1 MDSTLQNKAS
11 GSQYTVPNKFQL
23 LAPSVSRHETDGIC
37 IWNQVTHSK
46 SNDLYKIVMAEKNI
60 VQETFPVLGMSCASC
75 SARVEK
81 TLNHQSGVKKAV
93 VNYASATATV
103 EYDPTNCSSEA
114 LQQAVQAAGYDL
126 LINQDGNTLEEA
138 EEAHNK
144 KFSALKFRTTWAII
158 LSMPVVIIGMF
169 FMDMPHANPIMW
181 ALSTPVVFWLGRG
194 FFTSAWKQLQH
205 GSANMDTLVAIS
217 TGTAYLFSLFNM
229 LFPDFWLSRGIHPHV
244 YFEAASVIIAF
255 ILLGRLLE
263 EKAKGNTSTA
273 IKKLMGLQPKTVTII
288 VDEGHAVPHSSFER
302 VIPIEQ
308 IRPGDIV
315 LVKPGERIAVD
326 GIVTEGSSYVDE
338 SMLSGEPVAVSKH
351 KDAKVFAGTI
361 NQKGS
366 FRFRAEKIG
375 TDTLLAKII
384 HMVQDAQGSKAPVQ
398 QLVDKIAGIF
408 VPTIIGI
415 AVLAFIAWMLLDGTG
430 GFTHGLLAF
439 VTVVIIAC
447 PCALGL
453 ATPTAIMVGIGK
465 GAERGILIKDAESL
479 EIAKKIDTVVLDKTG
494 TVTEGKPVVS
504 KLIWNTQAM
513 TPGTGATAGNA
524 LSDIFYSLEKLSEH
538 PLAEAVVNHLKESAP
553 IDIQYFESITGKGVK
568 GRAQGRTYLAGN
580 RKLLEENHIAIP
592 PSLQEEATRLTSEA
606 QTVIWF
612 ADEENVLAIAGITDR
627 IKETSIRAVS
637 ELRAAGIEVHMLTGD
652 NEATAREIARKA
664 GIAHYQASVL
674 PQDKA
679 AFVSRLQAEGRKV
692 AMVGDGINDS
702 AALAQA
708 DLSIAMGGGSD
719 IAMDVAKMTI
729 ISSDLAKIPEALC
742 LSRLTVRTIR
752 QNLFW
757 AFIYNI
763 IGVPI
768 AAGILYPINGF
779 LLNPMIAGAAMA
791 FSSVSV
797 VSNSLLLKRKRIHEG
812 EEKEVEPPTET
823 IMKKEFKVEGMM
835 CNHCRMHVEKALN
848 SMEGIHAT
856 VTLDPPVATV
866 EFSDGEKTLE
876 ELQKV
881 VTKEAGDYTL
891 KA

>member
-1 MDSTLQNKAS
+1 M
-11 GSQYTVPNKFQL
+11 
-23 LAPSVSRHETDGIC
+23 TD
-37 IWNQVTHSK
+37 
-46 SNDLYKIVMAEKNI
+46 KNI

-75 SARVEK
+75 AARIEK
-81 TLNHQSGVKKAV
+81 TLNRQSGVKIAA

-103 EYDPTNCSSEA
+103 EYDPKNCSSEA

-126 LINQDGNTLEEA
+126 LINRDGNTLEEA

-144 KFSALKFRTTWAII
+144 KFTTLKLRTVWAVI
-158 LSMPVVIIGMF
+158 LSLPVVIIGMF
-169 FMDMPHANPIMW
+169 FMDMPYANPIMW
-181 ALSTPVVFWLGRG
+181 TLSTPIVFWLGRG
-194 FFTSAWKQLQH
+194 FFSSAWKQLRH

-273 IKKLMGLQPKTVTII
+273 IKKLMGLQPKTVTVVGNEERI
-288 VDEGHAVPHSSFER
+288 V
-302 VIPIEQ
+302 PIEQ
-308 IRPGDIV
+308 IRPGDII

-338 SMLSGEPVAVSKH
+338 SMLSGEPVAVSKQ

-366 FRFRAEKIG
+366 FRFRAEKVG

-415 AVLAFIAWMLLDGTG
+415 AVLAFIVWMMLDGTG

-479 EIAKKIDTVVLDKTG
+479 EIAKKVNTVVLDKTG

-504 KLIWNTQAM
+504 KLVWNTPTT
-513 TPGTGATAGNA
+513 TPNPSISSKDV
-524 LSDIFYSLEKLSEH
+524 LPDIFYSLEKLSEH
-538 PLAEAVVNHLKESAP
+538 PLADAVVNHLKESAS
-553 IDIQYFESITGKGVK
+553 IDDIQDFETITGKGVK
-568 GRAQGRTYLAGN
+568 GRTQGRIYFVGN
-580 RKLLEENHIAIP
+580 LKLLEENRIAISR
-592 PSLQEEATRLTSEA
+592 SLREEATRLTAEA

-637 ELRAAGIEVHMLTGD
+637 ELHAAGIEVHMLTGD

-664 GIAHYQASVL
+664 GIAHYQASVF

-729 ISSDLAKIPEALC
+729 ISSDLTKIPEALC

-812 EEKEVEPPTET
+812 EENKEVEPPTET

-856 VTLDPPVATV
+856 VTLNPPVATV

-876 ELQKV
+876 ELQKA

-891 KA
+891 KV

>member
-1 MDSTLQNKAS
+1 M
-11 GSQYTVPNKFQL
+11 
-23 LAPSVSRHETDGIC
+23 TD
-37 IWNQVTHSK
+37 
-46 SNDLYKIVMAEKNI
+46 KNI

-75 SARVEK
+75 AARIEK
-81 TLNHQSGVKKAV
+81 TLNRQSGVKIAA

-103 EYDPTNCSSEA
+103 EYDPKNCSSEA

-126 LINQDGNTLEEA
+126 LINRDGNTLEEA

-144 KFSALKFRTTWAII
+144 KFTTLKLRTVWAVI
-158 LSMPVVIIGMF
+158 LSLPVIIIGMF
-169 FMDMPHANPIMW
+169 FMDMPYANPIMW
-181 ALSTPVVFWLGRG
+181 TLSTPIVFWLGRG
-194 FFTSAWKQLQH
+194 FFSSAWKQLRH

-273 IKKLMGLQPKTVTII
+273 IKKLMGLQPKTVTVVGNEERI
-288 VDEGHAVPHSSFER
+288 V
-302 VIPIEQ
+302 PIEQ
-308 IRPGDIV
+308 IRPGDII

-338 SMLSGEPVAVSKH
+338 SMLSGEPVAVSKQ

-366 FRFRAEKIG
+366 FRFRAEKVG

-415 AVLAFIAWMLLDGTG
+415 AVLAFIVWMMLDGTD

-439 VTVVIIAC
+439 VTVIIIAC

-479 EIAKKIDTVVLDKTG
+479 EIAKKVNTVVLDKTG

-504 KLIWNTQAM
+504 KLVWNTPTT
-513 TPGTGATAGNA
+513 TPNPSISSKDV
-524 LSDIFYSLEKLSEH
+524 LPDIFYSLEKLSEH
-538 PLAEAVVNHLKESAP
+538 PLADAVVNHLKESAS
-553 IDIQYFESITGKGVK
+553 IDDIQDFETITGKGVK
-568 GRAQGRTYLAGN
+568 GRTQGRIYFAGN
-580 RKLLEENHIAIP
+580 LKLLEENRIAISR
-592 PSLQEEATRLTSEA
+592 SLREEATRLTAKA

-612 ADEENVLAIAGITDR
+612 ADEENALAIAGITDR
-627 IKETSIRAVS
+627 IKETSIRAVD
-637 ELRAAGIEVHMLTGD
+637 ELRATGIEVHMLTGD
-652 NEATAREIARKA
+652 NETTAREIARKA

-679 AFVSRLQAEGRKV
+679 AFISRLQAEGRKV

-729 ISSDLAKIPEALC
+729 ISSDLTKIPEALR

-763 IGVPI
+763 VGVPI

-797 VSNSLLLKRKRIHEG
+797 VSNSLLLKRKKIHEG
-812 EEKEVEPPTET
+812 EENKKVEPSTET

-848 SMEGIHAT
+848 SMEGVHAT
-856 VTLDPPVATV
+856 VTLNPPVAIV

-876 ELQKV
+876 ELQKA
-881 VTKEAGDYTL
+881 VTEEAGDYTL
-891 KA
+891 KV